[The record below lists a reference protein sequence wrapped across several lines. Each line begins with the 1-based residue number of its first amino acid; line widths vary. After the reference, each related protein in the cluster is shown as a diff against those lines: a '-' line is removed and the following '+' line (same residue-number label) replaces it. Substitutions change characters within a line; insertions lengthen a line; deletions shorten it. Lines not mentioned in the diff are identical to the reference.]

1 MCSTLHLLVYL
12 YTSSEIPS
20 CCVQLQNT
28 ASWVVF
34 HQKRF
39 WGWNS
44 YDQMCLWVN
53 FSKHNTDINH
63 VSSFSTSKPSL
74 KKILMIIIVRFKCL
88 SMDVRN
94 YTFAGVFSSLNY
106 NSVALHTRAEKKRH
120 GKLSTKKNL
129 AGEGGPWC
137 LMGLCIGLAGRR
149 HMRAPVL
156 LSWCQIIECRRRMNR
171 NGLVRH
177 LTIIFSSLHG
187 TSSRSLDPEI
197 WLR

>member
-39 WGWNS
+39 WGWNN

-63 VSSFSTSKPSL
+63 VSSFSTPKPSL

-120 GKLSTKKNL
+120 GKLSTKKKSLRLKRLRLDVPFSKLSIQNTDHIHVKTSFAL
-129 AGEGGPWC
+129 PSHSSFWSLILSQSEPFWC
-137 LMGLCIGLAGRR
+137 VYSM
-149 HMRAPVL
+149 
-156 LSWCQIIECRRRMNR
+156 
-171 NGLVRH
+171 
-177 LTIIFSSLHG
+177 
-187 TSSRSLDPEI
+187 
-197 WLR
+197 